1 VAYVRT
7 VKTARGRSQYSSGA
21 VAVQIVWSSRR
32 GSRNIEHVGSTH
44 DEAEVQLLK
53 AAAQQRIVEGQGEL
67 DLGLDPAEI
76 PSGPLEITGSR
87 AGYLWEAL
95 CLAYEALGLDR
106 AASGDEVF
114 RDLVLARI
122 IEPTSKVD
130 SLRVLAETGIGT
142 VTYRTLTRRLPGYA
156 KASFRAAL
164 SAACTRHAGLGPA
177 SLVLYDVT
185 TLYFETDTADGF
197 REPGF
202 SKERRLEP
210 QITVG
215 LLTDATGFPLAVA
228 AFKGNEPET
237 DTMLPVINAFKAAHQ
252 LTDVTVVADAGMIS
266 EANQKA
272 IQAAGLSFILGTR
285 IAYVPQVI
293 TEWRDKHP
301 GQEIPDQQVFTQPW
315 PATASEKARGIP
327 DRVIYYQY
335 RHDRARRTWRGIDEQ
350 VTKAE
355 KAVAGNA
362 PVKRNRFIKLTG
374 ATKSVNRDL
383 EAKARALAGIKGYT
397 TNLTD
402 QTPEFIIGAYHQLW
416 RIEKSFRMSKHD
428 LQARPIYHHKRESI
442 EAHLSIVFA
451 ALAVSHWIERQTGWS
466 IKKFIQTLRRYRI
479 VTIRA
484 GNHTL
489 TAADPLPAD
498 LQDILA
504 AIASPNDAPSDSAE
518 SSGGGAG
525 AH

>member
-1 VAYVRT
+1 MAYVRT
-7 VKTARGRSQYSSGA
+7 VKTASGA
-21 VAVQIVWSSRR
+21 IAVQIVWSSRR
-32 GSRNIEHVGSTH
+32 GSRSIEHVGSARN
-44 DEAEVQLLK
+44 DAEVEALK
-53 AAAQQRIVEGQGEL
+53 AAAQQRIAQGQGEL
-67 DLGLDPAEI
+67 DLGLDLAEI
-76 PSGPLEITGSR
+76 GSGPLEITGSR
-87 AGYLWEAL
+87 AGYLWDAL
-95 CLAYEALGLDR
+95 CLVYEALGLSR
-106 AASGDEVF
+106 AAGGDEVF

-122 IEPTSKVD
+122 IEPTSKAD

-142 VTYRTLTRRLPGYA
+142 VTYRTVTRRLPGYA
-156 KASFRAAL
+156 KAAFRAAL
-164 SAACTRHAGLGPA
+164 SAACTGHAGLGPA

-215 LLTDATGFPLAVA
+215 LLTDATGFPLAVG

-237 DTMLPVINAFKAAHQ
+237 DTMLPVINAFKTTHQ

-272 IQAAGLSFILGTR
+272 ITAAGLSFILGTR

-293 TEWRDKHP
+293 CEWRDNHP
-301 GQEIPDQQVFTQPW
+301 GEQIPDGQVFTQPW
-315 PATASEKARGIP
+315 PATDSEKARGIP

-335 RHDRARRTWRGIDEQ
+335 RHDRARRALRGIDEQ
-350 VTKAE
+350 VAKAE
-355 KAVAGNA
+355 KAVAGKVS
-362 PVKRNRFIKLTG
+362 VKRNRFIKLTG
-374 ATKSVNRDL
+374 ETKTVNRDL

-397 TNLTD
+397 TNLTG
-402 QTPEFIIGAYHQLW
+402 QTAEFVIGAYHQLW

-466 IKKFIQTLRRYRI
+466 IKKFVQTLRRYRT

-498 LQDILA
+498 IQEALT
-504 AIASPNDAPSDSAE
+504 AITSPADAPSDSGDSDTVAT
-518 SSGGGAG
+518 S